1 MTHTK
6 AKYIIVSVTCLAHC
20 LVLIWLL
27 VFYTSSPHEFNFG
40 FINNLPHDV
49 ETVFYNDPP
58 TGAQSQPLDNSP
70 LPDQTCTSS
79 TADWGQLNAAAG
91 KLSAS
96 MDMIDQGID
105 PTLPDNLPLGDSPD
119 AIATDSSEPE
129 DAATLEETSASET
142 SAQSNQTADAVSS
155 DSVGTLFISP
165 EKADTK
171 TKKAQEKAKKQQ
183 AQKIMAGITRGY
195 LDQLQNEGN
204 DLVQT
209 IGGDPNKKPTAQ
221 QLKEQQYVA
230 KVIWCLQNARS
241 ILSPLVLKERQDMTI
256 FITLILDQNGKKIDL
271 KLTRSSGNPT
281 VDDYFMKLFEYASS
295 SFPPLP
301 SYIQAPYTIP
311 FYSRIGVT

>member
-27 VFYTSSPHEFNFG
+27 VFYTSSPREFNFG
-40 FINNLPHDV
+40 FYEPLPSV
-49 ETVFYNDPP
+49 AETVFYNEPATTSTNPITPP
-58 TGAQSQPLDNSP
+58 DTQPQQP
-70 LPDQTCTSS
+70 SS
-79 TADWGQLNAAAG
+79 IAEWGQLNAAAG
-91 KLSAS
+91 KLGSS

-105 PTLPDNLPLGDSPD
+105 PALPDNLPLGDDPN
-119 AIATDSSEPE
+119 AAVTDPQEFGDMESNDTQEINNQQ
-129 DAATLEETSASET
+129 LNTSAMH
-142 SAQSNQTADAVSS
+142 SS
-155 DSVGTLFISP
+155 DNVGTLFISP
-165 EKADTK
+165 DKADAQI
-171 TKKAQEKAKKQQ
+171 KKAQDKAKKQQ
-183 AQKIMAGITRGY
+183 AQKVMAGITRNY
-195 LDQLQNEGN
+195 IDQLQNNGN

-241 ILSPLVLKERQDMTI
+241 ILSPLILTERQETTI
-256 FITLILDQNGKKIDL
+256 YITLILDQQGKKIDL
-271 KLTRSSGNPT
+271 KVTRSSGNPSI
-281 VDDYFMKLFEYASS
+281 DEYFMKLFEYASS

-311 FYSRIGVT
+311 FYSKIGIT

>member
-40 FINNLPHDV
+40 FMQDLPGNV
-49 ETVFYNDPP
+49 ETVFYNDTP
-58 TGAQSQPLDNSP
+58 TGTQPTDTTP
-70 LPDQTCTSS
+70 LPNQSPSS
-79 TADWGQLNAAAG
+79 SPADWGQLNAAAG

-119 AIATDSSEPE
+119 AIATDSSEN
-129 DAATLEETSASET
+129 DIASALEENPVSEN
-142 SAQSNQTADAVSS
+142 SVQHNQTAQIVSS

-165 EKADTK
+165 EKADAK

-195 LDQLQNEGN
+195 LDQLQNEGS

-209 IGGDPNKKPTAQ
+209 VGGDPNKKPTAQ

-241 ILSPLVLKERQDMTI
+241 ILSPLVLKERQDLTI
-256 FITLILDQNGKKIDL
+256 YVTLILDQNGKKIDL
-271 KLTRSSGNPT
+271 KLTRPSGNPT

-311 FYSRIGVT
+311 FYSRIAVT